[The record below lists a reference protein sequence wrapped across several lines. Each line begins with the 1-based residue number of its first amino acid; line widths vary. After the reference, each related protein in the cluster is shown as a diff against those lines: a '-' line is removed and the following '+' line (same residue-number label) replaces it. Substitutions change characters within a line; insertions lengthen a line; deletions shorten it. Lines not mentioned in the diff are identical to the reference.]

1 MEWKMHLRKL
11 LGKKRHTAH
20 VVLVRQDKFLL
31 VQESVGGIRG
41 LWSLPG
47 GGIKRN
53 ETAEMTAIREA
64 KEETGLS
71 IELLKE
77 LAVIE
82 DKKRANVRH
91 VFLGEIKGGELKI
104 DKTEHMDAR
113 WMTIDDI
120 KSIKNKLRGDWVI
133 EAVSLT

>member
-1 MEWKMHLRKL
+1 MHLRKL

-31 VQESVGGIRG
+31 VQEFVGGIRG
-41 LWSLPG
+41 LWGLPG

-53 ETAEMTAIREA
+53 EAAEMAAIREV
-64 KEETGLS
+64 KEETGFN

-113 WMTIDDI
+113 WMTINEA
-120 KSIKNKLRGDWVI
+120 KNPDVKLRGDWVI
-133 EAVSLT
+133 KALTLV

>member
-31 VQESVGGIRG
+31 VQEFVGGIRG
-41 LWSLPG
+41 LWGLPG

-53 ETAEMTAIREA
+53 ETAEMTAIREV
-64 KEETGLS
+64 KEETGFN

-77 LAVIE
+77 LTVIE

-91 VFLGEIKGGELKI
+91 VFLGEIKGGKLKI

-113 WMTIDDI
+113 WMTINEA
-120 KSIKNKLRGDWVI
+120 KNPNVKLRGDWVI
-133 EAVSLT
+133 EALTLV

>member
-1 MEWKMHLRKL
+1 MHLRKL

-31 VQESVGGIRG
+31 VQEFVGGIRG
-41 LWSLPG
+41 LWGLPG

-53 ETAEMTAIREA
+53 EAAEMAAIREV
-64 KEETGLS
+64 KEETGFN

-91 VFLGEIKGGELKI
+91 VFLGEIIGGELKI

-113 WMTIDDI
+113 WMTINET
-120 KSIKNKLRGDWVI
+120 KNPNVKLRGDWVI
-133 EAVSLT
+133 KALTLV

>member
-1 MEWKMHLRKL
+1 MEWEMHLRKL
-11 LGKKRHTAH
+11 LGEKRHTAH

-31 VQESVGGIRG
+31 VQEFVGGIRE
-41 LWSLPG
+41 LWGLPG

-53 ETAEMTAIREA
+53 EAAEMAAIREV
-64 KEETGLS
+64 KEETGFN

-104 DKTEHMDAR
+104 DKTENTDAR
-113 WMTIDDI
+113 WMTINET
-120 KSIKNKLRGDWVI
+120 KNPNVKLRGDWVI
-133 EAVSLT
+133 KALTLV